1 MAEERLGREAA
12 AREHREEAERVVATC
27 PDPGHMWAD
36 PRAPARRPSA
46 TPAGNG
52 VVLSPRQT
60 EILRLLAAALT
71 TVEIG
76 ERLQLSPRTVEAHLR
91 TLYRKLGVRSR
102 TAAARYA
109 VEHGLTDG
117 E

>member
-1 MAEERLGREAA
+1 
-12 AREHREEAERVVATC
+12 
-27 PDPGHMWAD
+27 MWAD
-36 PRAPARRPSA
+36 PRAPTRRPSA
-46 TPAGNG
+46 SPAHNG

>member
-1 MAEERLGREAA
+1 
-12 AREHREEAERVVATC
+12 
-27 PDPGHMWAD
+27 
-36 PRAPARRPSA
+36 A